1 MVRMVV
7 GAAAASERHYVIR
20 HRQSTVNEGIFHFLL
35 DYAER
40 EPLAF
45 ISILVGIPVLLLF
58 LAAATVKRVHP
69 VVVWAVLAGAFFG
82 FSQVFPE
89 NRNQRL
95 SIGIFDGV
103 ICGVLVWW
111 WFGRVAPEFRE
122 KLRRRSAG

>member
-1 MVRMVV
+1 M
-7 GAAAASERHYVIR
+7 
-20 HRQSTVNEGIFHFLL
+20 NEGIFHFLV

-40 EPLAF
+40 EPLGF

-58 LAAATVKRVHP
+58 LAAATLRRIHP
-69 VVVWAVLAGAFFG
+69 AVVWVVLAGAFFG

-95 SIGIFDGV
+95 SIGVIDGV

-111 WFGRVAPEFRE
+111 WFGRVAPE
-122 KLRRRSAG
+122 LRKRIHRRSAG